1 MTVNELIDE
10 LLILRM
16 RYNIGDWPV
25 QMPDEEPIVSV
36 SIGSAAVFVSDRT
49 GNEDE
54 EEG

>member
-1 MTVNELIDE
+1 MTVDELIDE

-25 QMPDEEPIVSV
+25 QMVDEEPVVSV
-36 SIGSAAVFVSDRT
+36 SIGTNAVYVSDRT

-54 EEG
+54 ED